1 MMNHSDTANPQNSP
15 PDKLLVTT
23 EEAFDRI
30 SIGRTKGYELLDS
43 GELESVYVGRRR
55 LVVVESLEAF
65 VDRLRRPITEA
76 ATA

>member
-1 MMNHSDTANPQNSP
+1 MQYMMNHSDTANPPN
-15 PDKLLVTT
+15 KLLVTT

-43 GELESVYVGRRR
+43 GALESVYVGRRR

-65 VDRLRRPITEA
+65 VARLREQTRR
-76 ATA
+76 